1 MPQPGKD
8 APGPESATPRCGCLM
23 PRFYR
28 SRRFWLIL
36 LVVAVVAAGLAAFL
50 AFGPPRLFAK
60 SESPEFCGSCHVMES
75 RYEAWFHAGAHR
87 RVKCVDC
94 HLPNDNIV
102 HHLAGKVFDGGQE
115 FLAFHTGRF
124 PEDIQPLGPW
134 RQGAEG
140 QLPEVPRRDHG
151 PGQRR
156 PQLLVLPPSTPPP
169 ADGGGGD
176 AAAATATLRQGREE
190 V

>member
-1 MPQPGKD
+1 MLTFLK
-8 APGPESATPRCGCLM
+8 
-23 PRFYR
+23 

-36 LVVAVVAAGLAAFL
+36 LVLAVLAAGLGALL
-50 AFGPPRLFAK
+50 AFGPPKLFAK

-102 HHLAGKVFDGGQE
+102 HHLAAKVFGGGQE

-124 PEDIQPLGPW
+124 PEEIHLSDSGARVLRENCLRCHAETMARANEDRNCW
-134 RQGAEG
+134 FCHRQLRHKQMG
-140 QLPEVPRRDHG
+140 V
-151 PGQRR
+151 
-156 PQLLVLPPSTPPP
+156 V
-169 ADGGGGD
+169 
-176 AAAATATLRQGREE
+176 ATLAPQAQP
-190 V
+190 

>member
-1 MPQPGKD
+1 MGRQD
-8 APGPESATPRCGCLM
+8 AAAREGRTSPESATLVRVLM

-50 AFGPPRLFAK
+50 AFGPPRLLAK
-60 SESPEFCGSCHVMES
+60 SESPEFCSSCHVMES

-102 HHLAGKVFDGGQE
+102 HHLWRKKSSAAARSSWPSTRACTPRTSGCRTAAPRTLKANCLRCHAETMARVNEDRNCWFCHRQ
-115 FLAFHTGRF
+115 LRHRQTGVV
-124 PEDIQPLGPW
+124 
-134 RQGAEG
+134 AT
-140 QLPEVPRRDHG
+140 
-151 PGQRR
+151 
-156 PQLLVLPPSTPPP
+156 LPPQPQP
-169 ADGGGGD
+169 
-176 AAAATATLRQGREE
+176 
-190 V
+190 

>member
-1 MPQPGKD
+1 
-8 APGPESATPRCGCLM
+8 M

-36 LVVAVVAAGLAAFL
+36 LVVAVIAAGLAAFL
-50 AFGPPRLFAK
+50 AFGPPRLLAK
-60 SESPEFCGSCHVMES
+60 SESPEFCSSCHVMES

-102 HHLAGKVFDGGQE
+102 HHLWQKAFGGGKE
-115 FLAFHTGRF
+115 FLAFPHGSVPRGHQAVGQRRRYF
-124 PEDIQPLGPW
+124 
-134 RQGAEG
+134 EG

-151 PGQRR
+151 PGQ
-156 PQLLVLPPSTPPP
+156 
-169 ADGGGGD
+169 
-176 AAAATATLRQGREE
+176 
-190 V
+190 